1 VIVPLLI
8 SLPFIGGMIGYFVS
22 KYDNT
27 KVKAI
32 ALTTTLLELFLA
44 LWFLSELITGG
55 ARSQTYSYWWM
66 KSLNINFTFG
76 IDGLTVAMVLLTGLI
91 FVVSVVSA
99 RDRIKM
105 REGTFYALLLFM
117 EAGLMGVFTS
127 FNLIIF
133 YIFWE
138 IVLIPAFFLVGIYG
152 GKNREYAALKL
163 FMYTHL
169 GSLFMLIGILML
181 YFYTGSFNIY
191 EISKL
196 SSVISPNVR
205 TIIFVLLFIGFAVK
219 IPLVPFHSWLP
230 DAYTEAPYPVSI
242 VLSGLLSKMGLYG
255 LIRLGITLL
264 PLTYAHYAEEIAI
277 FGLVTIFYAAFS
289 ALAQKDIKRLVA
301 FSSLSHVGF
310 ITLGIASLSLIGLNG
325 AIFQMVSHGLM
336 IALLFLL
343 VGLLRRS
350 TGTSSISKLRGFVSK
365 NHFVGWFL
373 VFASLASLGLPGLS
387 GFVGEI
393 TILMGTYETFSIF
406 SFIAILSLP
415 LTAGYYLWMLQRSAF
430 GTQNER
436 VKRAYF
442 KIKGSEA
449 FVVVVLAIL
458 IACLGFY
465 PASLMHLVSATSQ
478 TLLKLTGGI

>member
-1 VIVPLLI
+1 MMVPLLI
-8 SLPFIGGMIGYFVS
+8 SVPFIGGIIGYCVS

-27 KVKAI
+27 KVKAV
-32 ALTTTLLELFLA
+32 ALTTALFEFLLTLG
-44 LWFLSELITGG
+44 FLSSLVSGG
-55 ARSQTYSYWWM
+55 ARSQTYSYWI

-99 RDRIKM
+99 WDRIKM

-133 YIFWE
+133 YVFWE

-152 GKNREYAALKL
+152 GKNRKYAALKL

-169 GSLFMLIGILML
+169 GSLFMFIGILML
-181 YFYTGSFNIY
+181 YFNTGSFNIY

-196 SSVISPNVR
+196 SSAIPPHVR
-205 TIIFVLLFIGFAVK
+205 TIIFLLLFIGFAVK

-242 VLSGLLSKMGLYG
+242 ILSGLLSKMGLYG

-264 PLTYAHYAEEIAI
+264 PSTYAQYADPIAI
-277 FGLVTIFYAAFS
+277 IGLVTIFYAAFS

-350 TGTSSISKLRGFVSK
+350 TGTSSISKLRGFVSR
-365 NHFVGWFL
+365 NRFVGWFL

-393 TILMGTYETFSIF
+393 TILMGTYKTFSVF
-406 SFIAILSLP
+406 AFIAILSLP
-415 LTAGYYLWMLQRSAF
+415 LTAGYYLWMLQRSGF
-430 GTQNER
+430 GTENER

-458 IACLGFY
+458 IACLGLY
-465 PASLMHLVSATSQ
+465 PAPLMHLVSTTSQ